1 MNGVEVN
8 CCPCCDTGLRSTE
21 VRHFVWD
28 ILRKWEA
35 HGVAFSE
42 ETWADYPENRELEL
56 FSCPN
61 CGFGVFLPM
70 LTGTDAFYI
79 DVTRNEYYLADRWDF
94 HVAIKLLRASGA
106 GSVLDVGCGQG
117 AFLAR
122 VKQSLPKVSCS
133 GNDANPAV
141 RSCLPQGVPLYTSLG
156 NVPDGLDAVTLFQV
170 IEHVAEPEQMLA
182 DAVTKLRPGGMVIV
196 SVPDHSGPIR
206 FFSDSHTA
214 IPPHHVTQWT
224 PASLE
229 ALFSKLGLKII
240 ARKREPLPDYLMP
253 FYLHKI
259 IANSLGCMGDPVR
272 EAQIREKLTD
282 PIIRFCQRLGIKSL
296 PVRGHTYLI
305 AGTR

>member
-1 MNGVEVN
+1 MDSSELN
-8 CCPCCDTGLRSTE
+8 CCPCCDTGLRPTE
-21 VRHFVWD
+21 VTHAIWD
-28 ILRKWEA
+28 ILHKWEL
-35 HGVAFSE
+35 HGVTFSE
-42 ETWADYPENRELEL
+42 TTWADYPENRRLQL

-70 LTGTDAFYI
+70 LTGSDAFYI
-79 DVTRNEYYLADRWDF
+79 DITRDEYYLADRWDF
-94 HVAIKLLRASGA
+94 HVTLKLLRAAEA

-122 VKQSLPKVSCS
+122 VRKNLPHVSCF

-141 RSCLPQGVPLYTSLG
+141 RSCLPQGVTLYSSIG
-156 NVPDGLDAVTLFQV
+156 DVPSGLDAVTLFQV
-170 IEHVAEPEQMLA
+170 IEHVAAPDHMLA
-182 DAVTKLRPGGMVIV
+182 DAISKLRPGGMVIV

-229 ALFSKLGLKII
+229 ALFARFGLKII
-240 ARKREPLPDYLMP
+240 ARKQEPLPDYLMP
-253 FYLHKI
+253 FYLPKI
-259 IANSLGCMGDPVR
+259 IANSLGCMGDTVR
-272 EAQIREKLTD
+272 EAQIRRYLSD
-282 PIIRFCQRLGIKSL
+282 PITRACRRFGIKSL
-296 PVRGHTYLI
+296 PVRGHTYLV